1 MSKGDRTKKDRNRVS
16 VDGNEWVAMPCVFL
30 GSRACAELS
39 PLATKM
45 LLALMGQ
52 LRRGGYGN
60 GRIDAHP
67 ERMRALGWTS
77 AASRH
82 QAIRELMDANLLV
95 CTRQGAKGRLALY
108 GITLWPMHCN
118 HDNLDVGPGAWR
130 VDDWRSKPRAE
141 ATPTRQDP
149 ATWNRPRKAERRKR
163 TSRSGNALAPCV
175 PVAGTELPQ
184 TPACIPAA
192 GTHRGVS
199 AENAFP
205 QRDLLSR
212 EPSAGGLQPP
222 AGMGVRMGRLLAARV
237 RHGLQPGYDTA
248 RMRRMPSDGCA
259 PQGMCATD
267 ATVDAMT
274 PTPA

>member
-1 MSKGDRTKKDRNRVS
+1 
-16 VDGNEWVAMPCVFL
+16 
-30 GSRACAELS
+30 
-39 PLATKM
+39 M
-45 LLALMGQ
+45 LQVRIRERRQLQRLQVRDPPRGHLQQLQVRGIGRGMGG
-52 LRRGGYGN
+52 RGGRGQAEDAGDAGPDD
-60 GRIDAHP
+60 GRRLGRFYHRRMDDA
-67 ERMRALGWTS
+67 
-77 AASRH
+77 
-82 QAIRELMDANLLV
+82 
-95 CTRQGAKGRLALY
+95 
-108 GITLWPMHCN
+108 
-118 HDNLDVGPGAWR
+118 LDVGPGAWR

-149 ATWNRPRKAERRKR
+149 ATWNRPRRAERRKR